1 MSAAMQTYSSELATD
16 FSHKLY
22 EQIRFDDVW
31 NKKRLFWYVKVSQ
44 RLVNRALIEKLWL
57 LVHATQI
64 LGILW
69 INMLGSLRSDPVPL
83 LCACFL
89 P

>member
-1 MSAAMQTYSSELATD
+1 MQTCSSQLATD

-22 EQIRFDDVW
+22 EQIRFDDVF
-31 NKKRLFWYVKVSQ
+31 KKYRLVWYVKISQ
-44 RLVNRALIEKLWL
+44 QLVDRALIEKLWI

-69 INMLGSLRSDPVPL
+69 INMLSSLRSDPVPL
-83 LCACFL
+83 LFACFL